1 MQCSCGPDY
10 YTHNPD
16 FHNESYVLYMFV
28 IHFIIPVVI
37 IFFSYGRLVCKVRE
51 VTAGGD
57 SRGQGGGSGGTGDV
71 GWGWR
76 AAPHQPLCA
85 QAAAQ
90 QQESAT
96 TQKAEK
102 EVTRMVILMVLGFM
116 LAWTPYAVVAFWIF
130 TNKGADFTATLMA
143 VPAFFSKSSSLYNP
157 IIYVLMNKQF
167 RNCMITTICCGKNPF
182 GDEDTSSTV
191 SQSKTEVSSVS
202 SSQVSPA

>member
-1 MQCSCGPDY
+1 M
-10 YTHNPD
+10 
-16 FHNESYVLYMFV
+16 
-28 IHFIIPVVI
+28 
-37 IFFSYGRLVCKVRE
+37 
-51 VTAGGD
+51 
-57 SRGQGGGSGGTGDV
+57 GTGRRLRQDRDV
-71 GWGWR
+71 GWGWK
-76 AAPHQPLCA
+76 AAPHHPPCP

-157 IIYVLMNKQF
+157 IIYVLMNKQVRRPGAGQHLWGLHGHF
-167 RNCMITTICCGKNPF
+167 AP
-182 GDEDTSSTV
+182 
-191 SQSKTEVSSVS
+191 SQKGLDLS
-202 SSQVSPA
+202 SSRDSWSCSMSLLPPSATILICLPSPVP

>member
-1 MQCSCGPDY
+1 M
-10 YTHNPD
+10 
-16 FHNESYVLYMFV
+16 
-28 IHFIIPVVI
+28 
-37 IFFSYGRLVCKVRE
+37 
-51 VTAGGD
+51 
-57 SRGQGGGSGGTGDV
+57 
-71 GWGWR
+71 GWGWQ
-76 AAPHQPLCA
+76 AAPHHPPCP

-157 IIYVLMNKQF
+157 IIYVLMNKQVRRPRAGQNIWGF
-167 RNCMITTICCGKNPF
+167 HGQCCSFPAGL
-182 GDEDTSSTV
+182 G
-191 SQSKTEVSSVS
+191 SQSIQGLLVLQHILLAPQCHHSHFCPLPSSVT
-202 SSQVSPA
+202 A

>member
-1 MQCSCGPDY
+1 MA
-10 YTHNPD
+10 
-16 FHNESYVLYMFV
+16 
-28 IHFIIPVVI
+28 
-37 IFFSYGRLVCKVRE
+37 R
-51 VTAGGD
+51 AGGLVT
-57 SRGQGGGSGGTGDV
+57 RGALT
-71 GWGWR
+71 
-76 AAPHQPLCA
+76 APRP

-157 IIYVLMNKQF
+157 IIYVLMNKQVRCPMPCTVTLYLGLPRVTAGTF
-167 RNCMITTICCGKNPF
+167 LLPASDGSQLGGCQHRSASPLAPGATVLCFPPSF
-182 GDEDTSSTV
+182 SSAT
-191 SQSKTEVSSVS
+191 
-202 SSQVSPA
+202 A

>member
-16 FHNESYVLYMFV
+16 YHNESYVLYMFI
-28 IHFIIPVVI
+28 IHFLIPVVV
-37 IFFSYGRLVCKVRE
+37 IFFSYGRLICKVRE
-51 VTAGGD
+51 
-57 SRGQGGGSGGTGDV
+57 
-71 GWGWR
+71 
-76 AAPHQPLCA
+76 
-85 QAAAQ
+85 AAAQ

-130 TNKGADFTATLMA
+130 TNKGADFTATLMS

-157 IIYVLMNKQF
+157 IIYVLMNKQA
-167 RNCMITTICCGKNPF
+167 GKQSF
-182 GDEDTSSTV
+182 SSA
-191 SQSKTEVSSVS
+191 
-202 SSQVSPA
+202 PASWTCTANLGGWDRDPSTFLYIFYK

>member
-1 MQCSCGPDY
+1 M
-10 YTHNPD
+10 
-16 FHNESYVLYMFV
+16 
-28 IHFIIPVVI
+28 
-37 IFFSYGRLVCKVRE
+37 
-51 VTAGGD
+51 
-57 SRGQGGGSGGTGDV
+57 
-71 GWGWR
+71 GWGWK
-76 AAPHQPLCA
+76 AAPHHPLCP

-157 IIYVLMNKQF
+157 IIYVLMNKQV
-167 RNCMITTICCGKNPF
+167 RHPPGL
-182 GDEDTSSTV
+182 GSTAGGSTGTLLLPSRGWISV
-191 SQSKTEVSSVS
+191 HPSRTPGLVAAPLQYHHSHFCPLPSSVT
-202 SSQVSPA
+202 A

>member
-1 MQCSCGPDY
+1 M
-10 YTHNPD
+10 
-16 FHNESYVLYMFV
+16 
-28 IHFIIPVVI
+28 
-37 IFFSYGRLVCKVRE
+37 
-51 VTAGGD
+51 
-57 SRGQGGGSGGTGDV
+57 GQG
-71 GWGWR
+71 WK
-76 AAPHQPLCA
+76 AAPHHPLRP

-157 IIYVLMNKQF
+157 IIYVLMNKQV
-167 RNCMITTICCGKNPF
+167 RRPGAEQHVWGLLGHVAPSQKGLDLSPSRDSWSCSASLLAPPVPPF
-182 GDEDTSSTV
+182 SFLSLP
-191 SQSKTEVSSVS
+191 SSVT
-202 SSQVSPA
+202 A